1 MGSCW
6 SNQKAKLARNK
17 TRPTNSVYKCEPRI
31 LILGGGVAG
40 LACAVELKTNG
51 YNNVRI
57 VEMSDRI
64 GGRVKTLKFAD
75 NYVDMGAQWVY
86 GQKGNVV
93 YQMVKELNILE
104 KSDDT
109 LKNINWIRSNGDE
122 LSKSVVE
129 EMLNLIST
137 IYYKMQDDQIDPEAS
152 FGEYVSQ
159 MFYREMDKR
168 HRHLD
173 RHVAKEFITTFKKIE
188 GSMMD
193 VSAYDYWTFK
203 PCKGCH
209 HLNWREKGFKEFLR
223 ILVKGDEMNEHGI
236 LKDCIDLN
244 QKVIQIE
251 WDRIDGSVVACSSA
265 TQCSFGQICQKL
277 TVQRSISL
285 DLPAFAKYLLNLMRN
300 SGQII
305 GAASMPYGEDKIC
318 HRNIG

>member
-1 MGSCW
+1 M
-6 SNQKAKLARNK
+6 
-17 TRPTNSVYKCEPRI
+17 
-31 LILGGGVAG
+31 AG

-209 HLNWREKGFKEFLR
+209 HLNWREKG
-223 ILVKGDEMNEHGI
+223 
-236 LKDCIDLN
+236 
-244 QKVIQIE
+244 
-251 WDRIDGSVVACSSA
+251 
-265 TQCSFGQICQKL
+265 
-277 TVQRSISL
+277 
-285 DLPAFAKYLLNLMRN
+285 
-300 SGQII
+300 
-305 GAASMPYGEDKIC
+305 
-318 HRNIG
+318 